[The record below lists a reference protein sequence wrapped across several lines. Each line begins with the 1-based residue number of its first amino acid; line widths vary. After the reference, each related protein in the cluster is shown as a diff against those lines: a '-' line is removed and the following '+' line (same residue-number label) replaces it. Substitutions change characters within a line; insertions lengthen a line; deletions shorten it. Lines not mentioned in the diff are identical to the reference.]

1 MRLFVSEFLC
11 SGAWPAELA
20 GSLLDEGRAMLS
32 AFLEDASRIDGI
44 DVATTWDTR
53 LGPPP
58 HGIAEVHLVQT
69 AQEERRLFEQLVENC
84 DATFLIAPEFDDHLT
99 RRAESVISQNRPLCG
114 PHVAAIKLCA
124 DKLQLARQLQEA
136 GVATIDTSGFD
147 PSNIAE
153 SSIQFPCV
161 IKPRYGA
168 GSQETR
174 FIPDAAT
181 LKAVVASL
189 GADSQLHQG
198 IVQPYLPGTPVSVAV
213 LINHKGHC
221 VHRFPPALQRL
232 TDDGFFTYQG
242 GQVPALGLPHS
253 ITEQLATEA
262 CNAVPGLR
270 GYVGIDLIVPA
281 DAPDSAVVVEINPR
295 LTTSYLGYRR
305 LAEENLAERIL
316 FPDKFP
322 NPIRWRSQTI
332 TFTPD
337 GQFSTTT

>member
-20 GSLLDEGRAMLS
+20 GSLLDEGRAMLT
-32 AFLEDASRIDGI
+32 AFLEDASRLDGI
-44 DVATTWDTR
+44 DVVTTWDAR

-58 HGIAEVHLVQT
+58 QDMAEVHLVQN
-69 AQEERRLFEQLVENC
+69 AEEERQLFDQLVENC
-84 DATFLIAPEFDDHLT
+84 DATFLIAPEFDGYLT
-99 RRAESVISQNRPLCG
+99 RRAECVIAQNRPLCG
-114 PHVAAIKLCA
+114 PDVAAITLCA
-124 DKLQLARQLQEA
+124 DKLQLARHLQEA
-136 GVATIDTSGFD
+136 GVATIDTFPFD
-147 PSNIAE
+147 PSDVVE
-153 SSIQFPCV
+153 SSIHFPCV

-168 GSQETR
+168 GSQETQLV
-174 FIPDAAT
+174 PDAASF
-181 LKAVVASL
+181 KAVVANLS
-189 GADSQLHQG
+189 ADPQLHPG

-213 LINHKGHC
+213 IINNTGHC

-242 GQVPALGLPHS
+242 GQVPALGMPLS
-253 ITEQLATEA
+253 IIEQLATEA

-281 DAPDSAVVVEINPR
+281 DAPESAVVVEINPR

-305 LAEENLAERIL
+305 LTKENLAERIL
-316 FPDKFP
+316 FPDEFP
-322 NPIRWRSQTI
+322 NPIRWRSETI